1 MRIWSGV
8 TNPSGHRL
16 RKVERRKEA
25 VKRQFTETLPG
36 LPASATM
43 PRDLTR
49 DPNERSGN
57 EDVTVSLS
65 ARALDLVIGKVVFAF
80 ILEGLTGYAFSQGQA
95 ANPKKTRT
103 ITLQAV
109 GADFEA
115 CKTKLAYT
123 TYEVFGYLIE
133 RLIRILPPVISTRKK
148 RVAAC

>member
-1 MRIWSGV
+1 
-8 TNPSGHRL
+8 
-16 RKVERRKEA
+16 
-25 VKRQFTETLPG
+25 
-36 LPASATM
+36 M